1 MSEYYF
7 LEDLAKKSE
16 LSINAVRY
24 YVNPVRNFSISL
36 CEDDISNGVKTGLI
50 KPIGGGI
57 DLRYFGQD
65 AIKRLRTIKKLR
77 RQDTSVQQVI
87 AMMRKEVK

>member
-7 LEDLAKKSE
+7 LEDLAERSG
-16 LSINAVRY
+16 LTINAVRY
-24 YVNPVRNFSISL
+24 YVKI
-36 CEDDISNGVKTGLI
+36 GLI
-50 KPIGGGI
+50 KPIGGGSG
-57 DLRYFGQD
+57 LQYFGED

-77 RQDTSVQQVI
+77 RQDTSVQQII

>member
-1 MSEYYF
+1 MSG
-7 LEDLAKKSE
+7 

-24 YVNPVRNFSISL
+24 YIK
-36 CEDDISNGVKTGLI
+36 IGLI
-50 KPIGGGI
+50 KPIGGGGGVQ
-57 DLRYFGQD
+57 YFGED

-87 AMMRKEVK
+87 AMMRK